1 MNRIIAFDVCSAAI
15 LLFLILSLYIRHVTR
30 GITNKIFLVLL
41 FTVFVSAL
49 SSITS
54 TIYPY
59 YNVATD
65 TNVEILY
72 IITYIYFISRN
83 LTAPLFVLFT
93 IAASGSWHKFKTK
106 KSMMLGWGIPVLV
119 VISSLLLNPFLH
131 NVFFISSDMQYHRG
145 SYILVVY
152 INSFIVLL
160 QAIFVVVKHKA
171 VFSQVKYYAMLAL
184 VPLSL
189 AGVIFQMIFPNILFE
204 IFCTAFPMLLITLVI
219 QKPEDII
226 NMATGSLNYY
236 AFTDEIKKNTIV
248 NNPCSI
254 IYISIHNFD
263 GIQKQFRESVV
274 NEFQY
279 NLIKKF
285 YSVAGEDETDVYTI
299 NDGFYAIISLKNNE
313 DKLKLMA
320 ENVSLVL
327 KEHILIENIEFS
339 IDSKICLAN
348 YPEDLTDY
356 KTLINFTLHFENII
370 SKVNEVVFLADI
382 ASSKDFLMR
391 TNLDDIIQNAITK
404 KKFQM
409 YYQPIYNI
417 QKKKFT
423 SAEALIRLIDD
434 DYGFVSPGLFIP
446 AAEIS
451 GAIHQIGDFVFE
463 DVCRFISRCDFEK
476 LGMEYIEI
484 NLSVAQT
491 VEFNLAE
498 KIQAI
503 MKQYNV
509 SPEKINL
516 EITETA
522 ADFNPEV
529 FDRNIG
535 QLSEAGLKFS
545 LDDYGTGYSNIQRV
559 VSLPLSIIKF
569 DKSFV
574 DEYLEEKMNI
584 VIRENVS
591 MLKKIEKYIL
601 VEGIEKEEEFKF
613 FQNLDVNYIQ
623 GFYFSKPL
631 PESEFIRFIK
641 EKNLGG
647 Q

>member
-1 MNRIIAFDVCSAAI
+1 MF
-15 LLFLILSLYIRHVTR
+15 
-30 GITNKIFLVLL
+30 
-41 FTVFVSAL
+41 
-49 SSITS
+49 
-54 TIYPY
+54 
-59 YNVATD
+59 
-65 TNVEILY
+65 
-72 IITYIYFISRN
+72 
-83 LTAPLFVLFT
+83 
-93 IAASGSWHKFKTK
+93 
-106 KSMMLGWGIPVLV
+106 
-119 VISSLLLNPFLH
+119 
-131 NVFFISSDMQYHRG
+131 
-145 SYILVVY
+145 
-152 INSFIVLL
+152 
-160 QAIFVVVKHKA
+160 
-171 VFSQVKYYAMLAL
+171 VFSIREV
-184 VPLSL
+184 VD
-189 AGVIFQMIFPNILFE
+189 FP
-204 IFCTAFPMLLITLVI
+204 
-219 QKPEDII
+219 
-226 NMATGSLNYY
+226 
-236 AFTDEIKKNTIV
+236 
-248 NNPCSI
+248 
-254 IYISIHNFD
+254 
-263 GIQKQFRESVV
+263 
-274 NEFQY
+274 
-279 NLIKKF
+279 
-285 YSVAGEDETDVYTI
+285 
-299 NDGFYAIISLKNNE
+299 
-313 DKLKLMA
+313 
-320 ENVSLVL
+320 
-327 KEHILIENIEFS
+327 
-339 IDSKICLAN
+339 
-348 YPEDLTDY
+348 
-356 KTLINFTLHFENII
+356 FENII

-509 SPEKINL
+509 PPEKINL

>member
-145 SYILVVY
+145 PYILVVY

-184 VPLSL
+184 VPVSL

-219 QKPEDII
+219 QKPEEII

-263 GIQKQFRESVV
+263 GIQKQFRDSVV

-463 DVCRFISRCDFEK
+463 DVCRFISHCDFEK

-498 KIQAI
+498 KIQTI

-509 SPEKINL
+509 PPEKINL

-591 MLKKIEKYIL
+591 MLKKIEKFIL

>member
-72 IITYIYFISRN
+72 TITYLYFISRN

-119 VISSLLLNPFLH
+119 VICSLLLNPFLH

-145 SYILVVY
+145 PYILIVY

-184 VPLSL
+184 VPVSL

-509 SPEKINL
+509 PPEKINL